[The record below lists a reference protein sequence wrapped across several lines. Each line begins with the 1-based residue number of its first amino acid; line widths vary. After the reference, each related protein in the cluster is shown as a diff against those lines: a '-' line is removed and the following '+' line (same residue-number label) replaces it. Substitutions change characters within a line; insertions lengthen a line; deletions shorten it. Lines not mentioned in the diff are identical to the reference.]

1 VSSNRKTD
9 LSIFTFHRVLD
20 KKCTV
25 IPDWPDSQEFAAKIK
40 WISRNADIVPL
51 EQALHEVFRDGTAKS
66 RLAAITFDDGYKDNL
81 KVAVPVLK
89 DLKAHATFFIATQYI
104 EGHGIFDDRIVQ
116 SVFKS
121 TFRIL
126 NAEQLG
132 LGNLLIDNARNKQTS
147 LHRLLEKLKY
157 LGLNDRENI
166 TNQLITQLVDV
177 EPINSMMD
185 AIEIK
190 KLVDSGMSLGSH
202 SHAHAIA
209 TTLTDEAF
217 ELDLITGLDAL
228 EKISG
233 FRAKLFAY
241 PNGIPKT
248 DFRESHQRIL
258 SRNGIEF
265 ALSTQSGLTTSES
278 NRFAIPRITPWPQ
291 TYPSFWLQL
300 QKHRLTRQFRLNSVI
315 A

>member
-20 KKCTV
+20 KKCLV
-25 IPDWPDSQEFAAKIK
+25 IPDWPDSDEFAAKIE

-51 EQALHEVFRDGTAKS
+51 EIALHETFRAGASRS

-89 DLKAHATFFIATQYI
+89 AFGAHATFFIATKYI
-104 EGHGIFDDRIVQ
+104 EGSGIFDDRIVQ
-116 SVFKS
+116 AVFNSKCRS
-121 TFRIL
+121 L

-132 LGNLLIDNARNKQTS
+132 LGNLLIDNSRNKQTS
-147 LHRLLEKLKY
+147 INRLLEHLKY
-157 LGLNDRENI
+157 LGLDEREQI
-166 TNQLITQLVDV
+166 TNYLITQLVEV
-177 EPINSMMD
+177 EPTNSMMD
-185 AIEIK
+185 FAEIRQ
-190 KLVDSGMSLGSH
+190 LVKSGMSLGSH

-217 ELDLITGLDAL
+217 ESDLITGLDEL
-228 EKISG
+228 QKISG
-233 FRAKLFAY
+233 SRSKLFAY
-241 PNGIPKT
+241 PNGVPKT
-248 DFRESHQRIL
+248 DFRETHQKIL
-258 SRNGIEF
+258 SSHGIEF

-278 NRFAIPRITPWPQ
+278 NRYALPRITPWPQ

-300 QKHRLTRQFRLNSVI
+300 QKHRITRQFRSI
-315 A
+315 SS